1 MVPCKIKLYG
11 TDKSP
16 FCLDNITG
24 SYGSFW
30 RTRRDLETIRR
41 HPASPTALC
50 DPLISGEFLC
60 PLLLEVFVI
69 LCHQAKFTSDGTL
82 TSFNVIGFLSNHPF
96 HLQYGF
102 IIVII

>member
-1 MVPCKIKLYG
+1 MELTSPHFAWTTSLVAMDHFGGLGG
-11 TDKSP
+11 T
-16 FCLDNITG
+16 
-24 SYGSFW
+24 W
-30 RTRRDLETIRR
+30 ETVRR

-82 TSFNVIGFLSNHPF
+82 TSFNVIGFLSNHPV